1 MFMAI
6 SPDGPKPKPIKL
18 SLTSVLLALVPVLA
32 LTVGIP
38 FANRL
43 EPRIL
48 GLPFLLAW
56 IVSWIIL
63 TPMVMATIHWL
74 DGRRQ

>member
-1 MFMAI
+1 MAPT
-6 SPDGPKPKPIKL
+6 SNDPAKPPRR
-18 SLTSVLLALVPVLA
+18 TPVRVVVLALVPALA

-43 EPRIL
+43 EPTIM

-56 IVSWIIL
+56 IVGWIIL
-63 TPMVMATIHWL
+63 TPVFMSVVYRL
-74 DGRRQ
+74 DRARR

>member
-1 MFMAI
+1 MATL
-6 SPDGPKPKPIKL
+6 PDGSEPKPIKV
-18 SLTSVLLALVPVLA
+18 SLASVLFALVPVLA
-32 LTVGIP
+32 LTLGIP

-56 IVSWIIL
+56 IVGWIIL

-74 DGRRQ
+74 GRRR

>member
-1 MFMAI
+1 MATL
-6 SPDGPKPKPIKL
+6 PDGSEPKPIKL
-18 SLTSVLLALVPVLA
+18 SLVSVLLALVPVLA
-32 LTVGIP
+32 LTLGIQ

-43 EPRIL
+43 EPRIF

-63 TPMVMATIHWL
+63 TPVVMATIHRL
-74 DGRRQ
+74 DRRR

>member
-1 MFMAI
+1 MAL
-6 SPDGPKPKPIKL
+6 PPNLPEPERRRAA
-18 SLTSVLLALVPVLA
+18 LLPMAVALVPVLA

-56 IVSWIIL
+56 IVCWIVL
-63 TPMVMATIHWL
+63 TPVFMAVVHRL
-74 DGRRQ
+74 DRHRW

>member
-1 MFMAI
+1 MANP
-6 SPDGPKPKPIKL
+6 PDGTDPKPIKV
-18 SLTSVLLALVPVLA
+18 SPASVLLALVPVLA
-32 LTVGIP
+32 LTLGIP

-56 IVSWIIL
+56 IVGWIIL
-63 TPMVMATIHWL
+63 TPVFMVTIHWL
-74 DGRRQ
+74 DHRRQH